1 MRLPEREFHALYRRF
16 APAVHAFLAR
26 RVEPQHVDDLAAETF
41 LVAWRKLPRDVEE
54 PLPWLYAV
62 ARRELL
68 AHRRRSAG
76 RERLHARMA
85 ALTPRVDPP
94 AALPLVGP
102 VLEPPLAEAFAT
114 LTDRE
119 KEALLLVA
127 WEQLDHAQAGR
138 VVGCSAATFTV
149 RVSRARAKL
158 RARMKLA
165 ELTQEPTV

>member
-1 MRLPEREFHALYRRF
+1 MRLAEREFHSLYQRF
-16 APAVHAFLAR
+16 GPAVHAYLAR
-26 RVEPQHVDDLAAETF
+26 RVEPEHVEDLAAETF
-41 LVAWRKLPRDVEE
+41 AVAWRKLSRDIQE

-76 RERLHARMA
+76 RERLHARLA

-94 AALPLVGP
+94 AALPLSGP
-102 VLEPPLAEAFAT
+102 VLEPPLAEAFAS

-127 WEQLDHAQAGR
+127 WEQLDHEQAGR

-149 RVSRARAKL
+149 RLSRARAKL
-158 RARMKLA
+158 RARLQLEERLA
-165 ELTQEPTV
+165 